1 MPGRYRDISRSPP
14 RRSRRDS
21 RSPPVRNGRS
31 SPDYRPY
38 SRVEDR
44 SQRSRGSGHGGRDEG
59 RGLALNR
66 RGDDDDV
73 SEDDIREQAGGN
85 YQEFRRLK
93 RIKLAERSVKS
104 IWENTPTPP
113 PEERHALGNG
123 HANGGLENGSS
134 PAAEDASKKRSRK
147 ESEKPE
153 EPADAVEEEGS
164 GQLEDAARS
173 AAVPSAAPEEDGD
186 DDAVHAAAADLFRD
200 WLAEHK
206 AQVALEEE
214 ERRKAAE
221 EDVMVGP
228 VLPGGEGAHAVP
240 SSYGGALR
248 PGEGEAMAAYVQSGK
263 RIPRRG
269 EVGLTADQISSF
281 EDLGYVMS
289 GSRHSRMN
297 AIRIRKENQVY
308 TAEEKAALAMYNFE
322 ENKKKEQKILADM
335 QTLVQRT
342 LGDDTVPEAD

>member
-1 MPGRYRDISRSPP
+1 MLP
-14 RRSRRDS
+14 RRL
-21 RSPPVRNGRS
+21 SPSPYTRRS

-38 SRVEDR
+38 K
-44 SQRSRGSGHGGRDEG
+44 RDEERSHRRKG
-59 RGLALNR
+59 GAHAAYR
-66 RGDDDDV
+66 RGDNGDV

-93 RIKLAERSVKS
+93 RIKLAERNVKS

-113 PEERHALGNG
+113 PEERRANG
-123 HANGGLENGSS
+123 HANGSAENGFS
-134 PAAEDASKKRSRK
+134 PVLNGAAEEMKPKQESRK
-147 ESEKPE
+147 
-153 EPADAVEEEGS
+153 DREEGAKAAGS
-164 GQLEDAARS
+164 LEANQQDEGAM
-173 AAVPSAAPEEDGD
+173 VPSEAAQEDD
-186 DDAVHAAAADLFRD
+186 ESDDAHAAAADLFRE
-200 WLAEHK
+200 WLAQHK
-206 AQVALEEE
+206 AQAAKEEE

-228 VLPGGEGAHAVP
+228 VLPAGEGAHAVP
-240 SSYGGALR
+240 GSYGGALR

-269 EVGLTADQISSF
+269 EVGLTADQISKY

-335 QTLVQRT
+335 QQLVKST
-342 LGDDTVPEAD
+342 LGDDEMAEAE